1 MMTAESVIGTDQRQ
15 PAQDSES
22 VADSVWIRSERSGDR
37 NLILSSWL
45 RSALQFPIWH
55 EGRIGSPSIN
65 LPPGG
70 GTPLYS
76 QHQSILKKILDRS
89 LVLVASDPE
98 EDDHVF
104 GYCVFERDCLHWV
117 YVKKDLRRMG
127 LGSYLLARTGL
138 GDEVPDQEDGF
149 PRLRYLEGNV
159 EVSHRTPALNHFR
172 DKKFVWNPY
181 RMWI

>member
-1 MMTAESVIGTDQRQ
+1 MMTAESVIGTDHRTGT
-15 PAQDSES
+15 QDSES
-22 VADSVWIRSERSGDR
+22 VEGSVWIRSEKPGDR

-70 GTPLYS
+70 GTPLHS
-76 QHQSILKKILDRS
+76 THQSILKKILDHS

-104 GYCVFERDCLHWV
+104 GYCVFEEDCLHWI

-127 LGSYLLARTGL
+127 LGSYLISRSGL
-138 GDEVPDQEDGF
+138 SGDV
-149 PRLRYLEGNV
+149 L

-172 DKKFVWNPY
+172 DRTFIWNPY
-181 RMWI
+181 RMWV

>member
-1 MMTAESVIGTDQRQ
+1 MITTEQALATSQETNTTDPQSVE
-15 PAQDSES
+15 A
-22 VADSVWIRSERSGDR
+22 SVWLRNERIGDR

-70 GTPLYS
+70 GTPLHS
-76 QHQSILKKILDRS
+76 THQTILKKLLDHS
-89 LVLVASDPE
+89 MVLVASDPE

-104 GYCVFERDCLHWV
+104 GYCVFEKDCLHWV

-127 LGSYLLARTGL
+127 LGTYLLSRTGL
-138 GDEVPDQEDGF
+138 GEKAEDLGDGS
-149 PRLRYLEGNV
+149 PRLRYLEGEV
-159 EVSHRTPALNHFR
+159 ECSHRTPALNHF
-172 DKKFVWNPY
+172 KEVHFIWNPY

>member
-1 MMTAESVIGTDQRQ
+1 MITAESVISTNQGEHTTDSKSLE
-15 PAQDSES
+15 A
-22 VADSVWIRSERSGDR
+22 SVWLRSEKTGDR

-70 GTPLYS
+70 GTPLHS
-76 QHQSILKKILDRS
+76 VHQTILKKILDRS

-104 GYCVFERDCLHWV
+104 GYCVFEKDCLHWI

-127 LGSYLLARTGL
+127 LGTYLMARTGL
-138 GDEVPDQEDGF
+138 GEVAEDQNDGS
-149 PRLRYLEGNV
+149 PRLRYMEGDI
-159 EVSHRTPALNHFR
+159 EVSHRTPALNHFKDR
-172 DKKFVWNPY
+172 KFIWNPY
-181 RMWI
+181 RMWV

>member
-1 MMTAESVIGTDQRQ
+1 MMEAEAVLATSQEADT
-15 PAQDSES
+15 QDSES
-22 VADSVWIRSERSGDR
+22 LADSVWIRSERSGDR

-89 LVLVASDPE
+89 LVLIASDPE
-98 EDDHVF
+98 EEDHVF
-104 GYCVFERDCLHWV
+104 GYCVFEEGCLHWV

-127 LGSYLLARTGL
+127 LGSYLISRSGL
-138 GDEVPDQEDGF
+138 SGDV
-149 PRLRYLEGNV
+149 L
-159 EVSHRTPALNHFR
+159 EVSHRTPALNHFKDR
-172 DKKFVWNPY
+172 KFVWNPY
-181 RMWI
+181 RMMLFE

>member
-1 MMTAESVIGTDQRQ
+1 MSTTEEAFATDQGEHTT
-15 PAQDSES
+15 DSES
-22 VADSVWIRSERSGDR
+22 VEGSVWIRSEKPGDR

-70 GTPLYS
+70 GTPLHS
-76 QHQSILKKILDRS
+76 VHQSILKKILDHS

-104 GYCVFERDCLHWV
+104 GYCVFEEDCLHWI

-127 LGSYLLARTGL
+127 LGSYLMARTGL
-138 GDEVPDQEDGF
+138 GKVAEDQRDGS
-149 PRLRYLEGNV
+149 PRLRYTEGEI

-172 DKKFVWNPY
+172 DRTFIWNPY

>member
-1 MMTAESVIGTDQRQ
+1 MITAESVISTNQGEHTTDSQSLE
-15 PAQDSES
+15 A
-22 VADSVWIRSERSGDR
+22 SVWLRSEKTGDR

-70 GTPLYS
+70 GTPLHS
-76 QHQSILKKILDRS
+76 VHQTILKKILDRS

-104 GYCVFERDCLHWV
+104 GYCVFEKDCLHWI

-127 LGSYLLARTGL
+127 LGTYLMARTGL
-138 GDEVPDQEDGF
+138 GEVAEDQNDGS
-149 PRLRYLEGNV
+149 PRLRYMEGEI
-159 EVSHRTPALNHFR
+159 EVSHRTPALNHF
-172 DKKFVWNPY
+172 KEVHFNWNPY

>member
-1 MMTAESVIGTDQRQ
+1 MMTADQATAMDQGQ

-138 GDEVPDQEDGF
+138 GDEAPDQEDGF

>member
-1 MMTAESVIGTDQRQ
+1 MISADQATATDQGEHT
-15 PAQDSES
+15 PDSES
-22 VADSVWIRSERSGDR
+22 VEGSVWIRSEKSGDR

-70 GTPLYS
+70 GTPLHS
-76 QHQSILKKILDRS
+76 THQSILKKILDNS

-98 EDDHVF
+98 EEDHVF
-104 GYCVFERDCLHWV
+104 GYCVFEKDCLHWI

-127 LGSYLLARTGL
+127 LGSYLMARTGL
-138 GDEVPDQEDGF
+138 GEVAEDQNDGS
-149 PRLRYLEGNV
+149 PRLRYMEGEI
-159 EVSHRTPALNHFR
+159 EVSHRTPALNHFKDR
-172 DKKFVWNPY
+172 KFIWNPY
-181 RMWI
+181 RMWV

>member
-1 MMTAESVIGTDQRQ
+1 
-15 PAQDSES
+15 
-22 VADSVWIRSERSGDR
+22 
-37 NLILSSWL
+37 
-45 RSALQFPIWH
+45 
-55 EGRIGSPSIN
+55 
-65 LPPGG
+65 
-70 GTPLYS
+70 
-76 QHQSILKKILDRS
+76 

-138 GDEVPDQEDGF
+138 GDEVSDLEDGF
-149 PRLRYLEGNV
+149 PRLRYLEGSV

>member
-65 LPPGG
+65 LPPVGV
-70 GTPLYS
+70 PLYS

-104 GYCVFERDCLHWV
+104 GYCVFEKDCLHWV

-138 GDEVPDQEDGF
+138 GDEVPGGLDYG
-149 PRLRYLEGNV
+149 RM

-172 DKKFVWNPY
+172 DKKFVWVFRVLIPVVI
-181 RMWI
+181 WVWDGL

>member
-1 MMTAESVIGTDQRQ
+1 MMTADQVLSTDQRQ

-22 VADSVWIRSERSGDR
+22 LESSVWIRSERSGDR

-104 GYCVFERDCLHWV
+104 GYCVFEKDCLHWV
-117 YVKKDLRRMG
+117 YVRKDLRRMG

-138 GDEVPDQEDGF
+138 GEEVSDLEDGF

-172 DKKFVWNPY
+172 DKKFVWNPF

>member
-1 MMTAESVIGTDQRQ
+1 MITTEEAIATSQETNTT
-15 PAQDSES
+15 DSES
-22 VADSVWIRSERSGDR
+22 LESSVWLRSEKTGDR

-70 GTPLYS
+70 GTPLHS
-76 QHQSILKKILDRS
+76 THQTILKKLLDHS
-89 LVLVASDPE
+89 YVLVASDPE

-104 GYCVFERDCLHWV
+104 GYCVFEKDCLHWV

-127 LGSYLLARTGL
+127 LGTYLLGRSGLSHHYRTG
-138 GDEVPDQEDGF
+138 GDA
-149 PRLRYLEGNV
+149 V
-159 EVSHRTPALNHFR
+159 ECSHRTPALNHF
-172 DKKFVWNPY
+172 KEEHFIWNPY

>member
-1 MMTAESVIGTDQRQ
+1 MITADQAIATDHGTDT
-15 PAQDSES
+15 QDSQSLE
-22 VADSVWIRSERSGDR
+22 ASVWLRSEKTGDR

-70 GTPLYS
+70 GTPLHS
-76 QHQSILKKILDRS
+76 VHQTILKKILDRS

-104 GYCVFERDCLHWV
+104 GYCVFEKDCLHWI

-127 LGSYLLARTGL
+127 LGTYLMARTGL
-138 GDEVPDQEDGF
+138 GEVAEDQNDGS
-149 PRLRYLEGNV
+149 PRLRYMEGEI
-159 EVSHRTPALNHFR
+159 EVSHRTPALNHFK
-172 DKKFVWNPY
+172 DVSFIWNPY

>member
-1 MMTAESVIGTDQRQ
+1 MDTESVIGTDHR
-15 PAQDSES
+15 PDTPDSES
-22 VADSVWIRSERSGDR
+22 LESSVWLRSERPGDR

-89 LVLVASDPE
+89 LVLVASDPD

-104 GYCVFERDCLHWV
+104 GYCVF
-117 YVKKDLRRMG
+117 
-127 LGSYLLARTGL
+127 
-138 GDEVPDQEDGF
+138 
-149 PRLRYLEGNV
+149 
-159 EVSHRTPALNHFR
+159 
-172 DKKFVWNPY
+172 
-181 RMWI
+181 

>member
-1 MMTAESVIGTDQRQ
+1 MITTEQAIATSQETNTT
-15 PAQDSES
+15 DSES
-22 VADSVWIRSERSGDR
+22 LESSVWLRSEKTGDR

-70 GTPLYS
+70 GTPLHS
-76 QHQSILKKILDRS
+76 THQTILKKLLDHS
-89 LVLVASDPE
+89 YVLVASDPE

-104 GYCVFERDCLHWV
+104 GYCVFEKDCLHWV

-127 LGSYLLARTGL
+127 LGTYLLGRSGL
-138 GDEVPDQEDGF
+138 SGDA
-149 PRLRYLEGNV
+149 V
-159 EVSHRTPALNHFR
+159 ECSHRTPALNHF
-172 DKKFVWNPY
+172 KEEHFIWNPY

>member
-1 MMTAESVIGTDQRQ
+1 MIGFESVIAEDERVKTLE
-15 PAQDSES
+15 SES
-22 VADSVWIRSERSGDR
+22 IADSVWIRSERPGDR

-98 EDDHVF
+98 EDVHVF
-104 GYCVFERDCLHWV
+104 GYCVFEKDCLHWV

-127 LGSYLLARTGL
+127 LGSY
-138 GDEVPDQEDGF
+138 
-149 PRLRYLEGNV
+149 
-159 EVSHRTPALNHFR
+159 
-172 DKKFVWNPY
+172 
-181 RMWI
+181 

>member
-1 MMTAESVIGTDQRQ
+1 M
-15 PAQDSES
+15 
-22 VADSVWIRSERSGDR
+22 
-37 NLILSSWL
+37 
-45 RSALQFPIWH
+45 
-55 EGRIGSPSIN
+55 
-65 LPPGG
+65 
-70 GTPLYS
+70 
-76 QHQSILKKILDRS
+76 
-89 LVLVASDPE
+89 ASDPE

>member
-1 MMTAESVIGTDQRQ
+1 MIGFESVIAEDERVKTLE
-15 PAQDSES
+15 SES
-22 VADSVWIRSERSGDR
+22 IADSVWIRSERPGDR

-138 GDEVPDQEDGF
+138 GDEVSDQEDGF

>member
-1 MMTAESVIGTDQRQ
+1 MITTEQAVATDQGTNTT
-15 PAQDSES
+15 DSES
-22 VADSVWIRSERSGDR
+22 LESSVWLRSEKTGDR

-70 GTPLYS
+70 GTPLHS
-76 QHQSILKKILDRS
+76 VHQTILKKLLDHS
-89 LVLVASDPE
+89 MVLVASDPE

-104 GYCVFERDCLHWV
+104 GYCVFEKDCLHWV

-127 LGSYLLARTGL
+127 LGTYLLSRTGL
-138 GDEVPDQEDGF
+138 GERAEDLGDGS
-149 PRLRYLEGNV
+149 PRLRYLEGEV
-159 EVSHRTPALNHFR
+159 ECSHRTPALNHF
-172 DKKFVWNPY
+172 KEVHFIWNPY

>member
-1 MMTAESVIGTDQRQ
+1 MMEAETVLATSQETGT
-15 PAQDSES
+15 QDSES
-22 VADSVWIRSERSGDR
+22 VEESVWIRSERSGDR

-76 QHQSILKKILDRS
+76 VHQSILKKILDRS

-98 EDDHVF
+98 EEDHVF
-104 GYCVFERDCLHWV
+104 GYCVFEEDCLHWV

-127 LGSYLLARTGL
+127 LGTYLISRSGL
-138 GDEVPDQEDGF
+138 SGDV
-149 PRLRYLEGNV
+149 L
-159 EVSHRTPALNHFR
+159 EVSHRTPALNHFKDR
-172 DKKFVWNPY
+172 KFIWNPY
-181 RMWI
+181 RMMLFE

>member
-1 MMTAESVIGTDQRQ
+1 MVGFESVIAEDQRVKT
-15 PAQDSES
+15 PEPES
-22 VADSVWIRSERSGDR
+22 ISDSVWIRSERSGDR

-104 GYCVFERDCLHWV
+104 GYCVFEKDCLHWV

-138 GDEVPDQEDGF
+138 GDEVSDQEDGF

>member
-1 MMTAESVIGTDQRQ
+1 MITTDQAIATDQ
-15 PAQDSES
+15 GTNTQDYQS
-22 VADSVWIRSERSGDR
+22 VAESVWIRSEKPGDR

-76 QHQSILKKILDRS
+76 VHQTILKKLLDPS
-89 LVLVASDPE
+89 MVLVASDPE
-98 EDDHVF
+98 EDDHIF
-104 GYCVFERDCLHWV
+104 GYCVFEKDCLHWV

-127 LGSYLLARTGL
+127 LGTYLLGRSGL
-138 GDEVPDQEDGF
+138 SGDT
-149 PRLRYLEGNV
+149 V
-159 EVSHRTPALNHFR
+159 ECSHRTPALNHF
-172 DKKFVWNPY
+172 KEEHFIWNPY